1 MRLGA
6 IRPHRSRSAFMVSGL
21 SALVLWLLWPLLRPA
36 VAPAR
41 GATLVVVFD
50 GYHRLDVAL
59 AETSG
64 PLLLLSCPLT
74 GQPTPDQRR
83 RAGARPLPG
92 APPAPPAPSSCRS
105 ASAASSWRVW
115 ACDGVSPPAH
125 LKGKDRAK
133 FANY

>member
-1 MRLGA
+1 
-6 IRPHRSRSAFMVSGL
+6 MVSGL

-50 GYHRLDVAL
+50 GYHRLDAAL
-59 AETSG
+59 AHTRG

-74 GQPTPDQRR
+74 GQPAPGRSS
-83 RAGARPLPG
+83 AIGCASSSG